1 MCGKLRRIINKT
13 QLSAAKIHAHIY
25 ICAYYIHIYMYIYSM
40 YMWALFIEKII
51 LLYATARL
59 TAIAGRFPLSDK
71 RFRTVQNYWFAFRC
85 FCDCWKPNFLR
96 TFAYVYLCVCAL
108 CGKIEQSRQAL
119 CGAGRQPRHVLRY
132 LDCCCCF
139 CFLISWFI
147 DYRIERHAYEIV
159 NSKQIVVGGLHY
171 NNYK

>member
-1 MCGKLRRIINKT
+1 MPLHALLPLPADFHSTINASELYRIIDLHFDVFVIVGNRISYV
-13 QLSAAKIHAHIY
+13 LSHMFTCVY
-25 ICAYYIHIYMYIYSM
+25 
-40 YMWALFIEKII
+40 
-51 LLYATARL
+51 
-59 TAIAGRFPLSDK
+59 
-71 RFRTVQNYWFAFRC
+71 VRC
-85 FCDCWKPNFLR
+85 LI
-96 TFAYVYLCVCAL
+96 
-108 CGKIEQSRQAL
+108 CGKIVQSRQAL